1 MGQIRPQLFDIEYFS
16 REIWF
21 VLYRTG
27 HICVFSLPRSNSLER
42 KNYVRLI
49 QAANIRNQISKTAH
63 DRNSHSG
70 PGTGFLWIP
79 KQAKMV
85 PRSYTSSILWAK
97 KVSSWSQAAK
107 RLQMIAENKSSPGTQ
122 WATQPPTGDCKVDM
136 IFSCHLE
143 QSTILIWNN
152 PQGSTYATGRSK
164 RVIYF
169 FSLSF
174 LAIRQSLLVLHPP
187 FLLFLLVIGRDST
200 GFSPV
205 RIDQSPYQKN
215 LYLRKLCVSIGI
227 GIAHM
232 PEGRTQLNSYVP
244 KTMDN
249 DNWPMATAPLQS
261 GDNSNKS
268 SAQQYNDSTIRH
280 F

>member
-1 MGQIRPQLFDIEYFS
+1 MGQIGPQLFDIEYFS
-16 REIWF
+16 KEIWF

-27 HICVFSLPRSNSLER
+27 HICVFSLPRSNSLEK

-70 PGTGFLWIP
+70 PGNGVLWIP
-79 KQAKMV
+79 KQAKTV

-97 KVSSWSQAAK
+97 KVSSWAQAAK

-122 WATQPPTGDCKVDM
+122 WATQPPTGDCKVDL

-215 LYLRKLCVSIGI
+215 LYLRKLCVSVGI

-261 GDNSNKS
+261 GYNSNKS

>member
-1 MGQIRPQLFDIEYFS
+1 M
-16 REIWF
+16 
-21 VLYRTG
+21 
-27 HICVFSLPRSNSLER
+27 N
-42 KNYVRLI
+42 
-49 QAANIRNQISKTAH
+49 SKTSQNGAQELYLKH
-63 DRNSHSG
+63 LVSKKSFLMITSG
-70 PGTGFLWIP
+70 
-79 KQAKMV
+79 
-85 PRSYTSSILWAK
+85 
-97 KVSSWSQAAK
+97 K

-122 WATQPPTGDCKVDM
+122 WATQAPTGDCKVDF

-174 LAIRQSLLVLHPP
+174 LAIRQSLLVLHPH

>member
-1 MGQIRPQLFDIEYFS
+1 MRNMICIVSD
-16 REIWF
+16 
-21 VLYRTG
+21 
-27 HICVFSLPRSNSLER
+27 ICVFSLPRSNSLEK

-85 PRSYTSSILWAK
+85 PRNYTSSILWAK

-122 WATQPPTGDCKVDM
+122 WATHPPFSDCKVDL
-136 IFSCHLE
+136 IFFLSFGTIHHPYLK
-143 QSTILIWNN
+143 QSTRVH
-152 PQGSTYATGRSK
+152 PPHATGRSK

-174 LAIRQSLLVLHPP
+174 LAIRQSLLVLHPH
-187 FLLFLLVIGRDST
+187 FLLFLNVIGRDST

-249 DNWPMATAPLQS
+249 ENWPMATAPLQS